1 LNFLDNSI
9 QIKDRL
15 NKELKNIESKCK
27 NIIRGLET
35 LNLTLGE
42 DAEGKEKIQKDEL
55 RKKKRQIEMLMN
67 I

>member
-42 DAEGKEKIQKDEL
+42 DAEGNESIQKNEL
-55 RKKKRQIEMLMN
+55 RKKKQQIEMLMN